1 MRRRLAAVAVLLC
14 LTATSALADQRWMTV
29 LLDGRKVGNLQIDRD
44 TSGDKVTTSQVLNFR
59 LTRAHTP
66 LLLLTRIKAVESPL
80 GQPLAFAAST
90 NMSSQENLVTGEVRD
105 DGSFQ
110 VSNTVGGQSKVNL
123 LIWPTGATMAEG
135 QRLAVVS
142 HGFKPGTVY
151 QIRNFDAVKQQVANV
166 EVKVIG
172 DEVIEM
178 PDSHQET
185 LHHLRQSLVGA
196 PVERSVDVWVDNQGY
211 IRRGISPLLGFRLE
225 MVACSEACASAPDQD
240 VDLLRAAMVGA
251 PRPMVAAL
259 RAAPVRYTITVRGN
273 FPEPF
278 IETDEQ
284 HVTAVGDGVYTV
296 DVGFGRIRS
305 DEPPPSVE
313 DISPNAWVQS
323 DAPEIHAFAQQI
335 TGDAT
340 TDLQRMRRL
349 RSYIS
354 DYIVKKGLDVGY
366 ASALETLQSR
376 RGDCTE
382 HAVLL
387 TALARSMG
395 IPARV
400 VTGIVYVER
409 MGGASRVFIP
419 HAWTQAFV
427 EGRWISF
434 DSAQRRFDSTH
445 IALGVGNGDPW
456 RFFAAMSSL
465 GHITIDRALPGSNL
479 MDMPGPSGMSGEVGA
494 GGGRG
499 AAGSE

>member
-44 TSGDKVTTSQVLNFR
+44 VVGDKVTTNQVLNFR

-66 LLLLTRIKAVESPL
+66 LMLQTRIKAVESPL
-80 GQPLAFAAST
+80 GAPLAFYAST
-90 NMSSQENLVTGEVRD
+90 KMSSQENLVQGEVRN
-105 DGSFQ
+105 DGAFQ
-110 VSNTVGGQSKVNL
+110 VANTVGGQSRVNL
-123 LIWPTGATMAEG
+123 LIWPTGASLAEG
-135 QRLAVVS
+135 QRLAMQT
-142 HGFKPGTVY
+142 HGFRPGTTY

-166 EVKVIG
+166 EVQVIG
-172 DEVIEM
+172 DEVVDM
-178 PDSHQET
+178 PDNRTET

-196 PVERSVDVWVDNQGY
+196 PSERSVDVWVDNEGY

-225 MVACSEACASAPDQD
+225 MVACSEACANAPDQD
-240 VDLLRAAMVGA
+240 VDLLRAAMIGS

-273 FPEPF
+273 FQQPF
-278 IETDEQ
+278 IDTDEQ
-284 HVTAVGDGVYTV
+284 HVTSMGDGVYLV
-296 DVGFGRIRS
+296 DVGFGRTGS
-305 DEPPPSVE
+305 ESAPSLD

-323 DAPEIHAFAQQI
+323 DAAEIHAFAQQI
-335 TGDAT
+335 VGNAT
-340 TDLQRMRRL
+340 SDLQRMRRL
-349 RSYIS
+349 RSYLS
-354 DYIVKKGLDVGY
+354 DYITKKGLDVGY
-366 ASALETLQSR
+366 ASALETLDSR

-400 VTGIVYVER
+400 VTGVVYVER

-445 IALGVGNGDPW
+445 IALGVGNGEPW

-465 GHITIDRALPGSNL
+465 GHITIDRAMPGSNL

-499 AAGSE
+499 AAGGD

>member
-1 MRRRLAAVAVLLC
+1 
-14 LTATSALADQRWMTV
+14 
-29 LLDGRKVGNLQIDRD
+29 
-44 TSGDKVTTSQVLNFR
+44 
-59 LTRAHTP
+59 
-66 LLLLTRIKAVESPL
+66 
-80 GQPLAFAAST
+80 
-90 NMSSQENLVTGEVRD
+90 
-105 DGSFQ
+105 
-110 VSNTVGGQSKVNL
+110 
-123 LIWPTGATMAEG
+123 
-135 QRLAVVS
+135 
-142 HGFKPGTVY
+142 
-151 QIRNFDAVKQQVANV
+151 
-166 EVKVIG
+166 
-172 DEVIEM
+172 
-178 PDSHQET
+178 
-185 LHHLRQSLVGA
+185 
-196 PVERSVDVWVDNQGY
+196 
-211 IRRGISPLLGFRLE
+211 
-225 MVACSEACASAPDQD
+225 
-240 VDLLRAAMVGA
+240 MVGA